1 MKKDKVLK
9 ITLEDYSMA
18 VDAVIQQMSLSMT
31 SELLRSVV
39 SGIVSQVSRAI
50 WDRLIEERDGEDTK
64 RRVNAAMLRD
74 FIDEHFASYSDFSE
88 RAGIWFPHLY
98 YILDGLDEI
107 NEDVVKKFASVF
119 REYGV
124 DFEEYLMPLPLERG
138 EKE

>member
-1 MKKDKVLK
+1 MKEKKIT
-9 ITLEDYSMA
+9 ITLEDYSAA
-18 VDAVIQQMSLSMT
+18 VDAVIEQMTLSMT
-31 SELLRSVV
+31 SGLLRSVV

-50 WDRLIEERDGEDTK
+50 WDRLIEERDGEDAK

-88 RAGIWFPHLY
+88 RVGIWFPHLY